1 MRRVGTLHSE
11 FGYICHAKTLE
22 MNESTPPI
30 NPSSAKGRAG
40 CFIIIFLA
48 LAGGGWLWMHRPEP
62 AAAGAPG
69 GRGMRGGTAAVTV
82 GEVKQENF
90 DEWVSLA
97 GTVTPLYVVT
107 VRSRV
112 DGQLDKVHF
121 VEGQMVKA
129 GDLLAEIDPRPFQVA
144 LDQAQGQLERD
155 EALLA
160 NANKDMDRY
169 TMLLK
174 QDSIARQQVDTQAS
188 LVRQYDAALTSDRAA
203 VASAA
208 LQLSYTK
215 VTAPLTGRV
224 GLRQVDP
231 GNMIRSADVNGLVI
245 ITQMDPIG
253 LVCNIPQERVDA
265 VRRRLA
271 SGDKVQVEAV
281 DKEMNKLLGR
291 GHLLTTD
298 NQIDLT
304 SGTLKLKAQFPNADG
319 LLFPNQFV
327 IARLLVN
334 TIPNATVAPANCI
347 QRGSKGAYVYVLQE
361 ADSTVSMHVVTTGPT
376 QGDRVLITEGLKP
389 GDKVI
394 TQGVDRLREGAKVE
408 VIIPGKPPAGRLA
421 KGGDQD
427 KGKGQGKGDK
437 AAMLP

>member
-1 MRRVGTLHSE
+1 
-11 FGYICHAKTLE
+11 
-22 MNESTPPI
+22 MNESNLPSNPP
-30 NPSSAKGRAG
+30 SAKGRAG
-40 CFIIIFLA
+40 CFSIIFLA
-48 LAGGGWLWMHRPEP
+48 LIGCGWLWMHRPEP
-62 AAAGAPG
+62 PAAGAPG
-69 GRGMRGGTAAVTV
+69 GRGSRGGTAAVTV

-112 DGQLDKVHF
+112 DGQLDKVNF

-144 LDQAQGQLERD
+144 LDQAKGQLERD

-160 NANKDMDRY
+160 NAHKDMDRY

-208 LQLSYTK
+208 LQLNYTK

-231 GNMIRSADVNGLVI
+231 GNMIRSTDANGLVI

-253 LVCNIPQERVDA
+253 LICNIPQERVDA

-281 DKEMNKLLGR
+281 DKEMNKMLGR

-304 SGTLKLKAQFPNADG
+304 SGTLKLKAQLPNADG

-334 TIPNATVAPANCI
+334 TVPNAIVAPTNCI

-361 ADSTVSMHVVTTGPT
+361 ADSTVSMHTVTTGPT

-394 TQGVDRLREGAKVE
+394 TQGVDRLRDGAKVE

-421 KGGDQD
+421 KSGDQD
-427 KGKGQGKGDK
+427 KEKGKGKGDK